1 MMPLISNARMFAIR
15 KSLLRGRHRCYE
27 RLRDGAGPTRIRLSP
42 PLPLMIFWSLVIAG
56 LETPKPGL
64 GSRFGLMTPNVRS
77 NLN

>member
-56 LETPKPGL
+56 LENAETGPRLTLRLDDTKCPIK
-64 GSRFGLMTPNVRS
+64 S
-77 NLN
+77 